1 MRRLGLSYGQIL
13 TTTKTKFEAI
23 GRASQNKPATKTVKN
38 TKERF
43 FENIFIAYVVASFG
57 IFIIPEDILSSCKIC
72 RSLVATMKHIFPN
85 IQIFSDISPLKQEIE
100 FYASYMWV
108 LGLLLAIILS
118 ALFVISDRRKAPI
131 ISWPMS
137 ILGLILSAFI
147 IYDYFFGCVSVD
159 GIILQGGTRIEITFD
174 TKFEIFAVITV
185 FQLFFSLLG
194 LFLSVVLLR
203 DLFFKIFYLEKESK

>member
-1 MRRLGLSYGQIL
+1 MPYGQIL
-13 TTTKTKFEAI
+13 TTTKIKFKTT
-23 GRASQNKPATKTVKN
+23 GQVLQNQPATKTVKN
-38 TKERF
+38 TKEQF
-43 FENIFIAYVVASFG
+43 FKNIFIAYVVASFG

-72 RSLVATMKHIFPN
+72 RSFVEVMKHIFPN
-85 IQIFSDISPLKQEIE
+85 IQIFSNISPFKQEIE

-147 IYDYFFGCVSVD
+147 IYDYFFGCVGVD
-159 GIILQGGTRIEITFD
+159 GIVLRDGTRIEITLIQNL
-174 TKFEIFAVITV
+174 K
-185 FQLFFSLLG
+185 
-194 LFLSVVLLR
+194 
-203 DLFFKIFYLEKESK
+203 YLPS

>member
-1 MRRLGLSYGQIL
+1 MPYGQIL
-13 TTTKTKFEAI
+13 TTTKIKFKTI
-23 GRASQNKPATKTVKN
+23 RRVLQNQPATKTVKN

-43 FENIFIAYVVASFG
+43 LENISIAYIVASFG
-57 IFIIPEDILSSCKIC
+57 IFIIPEDVLSSCKIC
-72 RSLVATMKHIFPN
+72 RSFVEVMKQIFPN
-85 IQIFSDISPLKQEIE
+85 IQIFSNISPFKQEIE

-131 ISWPMS
+131 ISRPMS
-137 ILGLILSAFI
+137 MLGLILSAFI
-147 IYDYFFGCVSVD
+147 IYDYFFGCVGVD

-194 LFLSVVLLR
+194 LFSSVVLLR

>member
-1 MRRLGLSYGQIL
+1 M
-13 TTTKTKFEAI
+13 
-23 GRASQNKPATKTVKN
+23 QNKPATKTVKN

-43 FENIFIAYVVASFG
+43 LENISIAYIVASFG
-57 IFIIPEDILSSCKIC
+57 IFIIPEDVLSSCKIC
-72 RSLVATMKHIFPN
+72 RSFVEVMKQIFPN
-85 IQIFSDISPLKQEIE
+85 IQIFSNISPFKQEIE

-131 ISWPMS
+131 ISRPMS
-137 ILGLILSAFI
+137 ALGLMLSAFF
-147 IYDYFFGCVSVD
+147 IYDYFFGCVGVD